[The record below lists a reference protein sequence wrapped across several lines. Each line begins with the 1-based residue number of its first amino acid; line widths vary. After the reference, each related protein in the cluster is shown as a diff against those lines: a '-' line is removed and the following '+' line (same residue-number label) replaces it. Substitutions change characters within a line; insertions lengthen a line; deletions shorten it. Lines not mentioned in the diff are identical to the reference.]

1 MHFPT
6 DIHLLYDAMRC
17 LVRNVGHASQ
27 AVGFPRWR
35 QSGHI
40 IKKIKK
46 LHRRAQN
53 AKRSRAGNEA
63 KRAAREKAVR
73 RAHRVYLEEVAKWLD
88 RVEVTL
94 TALREKDAV
103 SANVDAEMTLFIG
116 YAHRLMDQIERRVF
130 KGEVIPQ
137 GEKIFSV
144 FENHTEWISKGKAGV
159 PQELGVKVCVMED
172 QFGFLLHHRVMEK
185 EEDVEVAVLMVIET
199 KRRFP
204 FLSVCSFDKG
214 FYSLK
219 NKRILATLLDCV
231 ILPKKG
237 KLSAS
242 EREEEAKEA
251 FIAGRRRH
259 SAVESAIH
267 ALENHGLDRCPD
279 SGIEGFKRYVALA
292 VVARNIQ
299 ILGHVLRKKELQ
311 RLQRKHNTPAFLAA

>member
-6 DIHLLYDAMRC
+6 DIHLFEDSLRC
-17 LVRNVGHASQ
+17 LLRTVGRLSQ
-27 AVGFPRWR
+27 AAGIPGWR
-35 QSGHI
+35 QRGHI

-53 AKRSRAGNEA
+53 AKRSRAGKEA
-63 KRAAREKAVR
+63 KRAEREEAVR
-73 RAHRVYLEEVAKWLD
+73 EAHRIYLAEAATWLE
-88 RVEVTL
+88 RVESTL
-94 TALREKDAV
+94 TALRKKGAV
-103 SANVDAEMTLFIG
+103 SADVDAEMTLFLG
-116 YAHRLMDQIERRVF
+116 YAHRLTDQIERRIF
-130 KGEVIPQ
+130 KGEGIPQ
-137 GEKIFSV
+137 DEKIFSV
-144 FENHTEWISKGKAGV
+144 FEDHTEWISKGKAGV

-172 QFGFLLHHRVMEK
+172 HFGFLLHHRVMEK
-185 EEDVEVAVLMVIET
+185 EEDVDVAVPMVIET

-204 FLSVCSFDKG
+204 SLSVCSFDKG
-214 FYSLK
+214 FYSRT
-219 NKRILATLLDCV
+219 NKRRLMALLDFV

-242 EREEEAKEA
+242 EREEEAGEA

-267 ALENHGLDRCPD
+267 ALENHALDKCPD

-299 ILGHVLRKKELQ
+299 ILGHLLRKRELR
-311 RLQRKHNTPAFLAA
+311 RLQRKHSTPAFQAA